1 MLIELSLKTLDSR
14 LRLGRSSHTD
24 SLTETE
30 PAGHRRRANR
40 TLFCSPVRW
49 RTRSAT
55 SYTRIGTSSSSGG
68 GSLSLLRLLC
78 LPLLGRFGSFL
89 LLLLIL
95 D

>member
-1 MLIELSLKTLDSR
+1 MLIELSLKTLDLR

-68 GSLSLLRLLC
+68 SLSLLRLLC